1 MEAMHSSH
9 FRKQRTLLPGTYAS
23 LLCSASAMSVL
34 PHCYLVTVSVLIA
47 PVITGRADP
56 DFTKKLKWQPLQ
68 ELTFKD
74 LATQVCGGM
83 MWQEGSE
90 RMG

>member
-1 MEAMHSSH
+1 MGSSVPYCLALVH
-9 FRKQRTLLPGTYAS
+9 LNHALHWPCLSSSTVTIQL
-23 LLCSASAMSVL
+23 LLCY
-34 PHCYLVTVSVLIA
+34 HVTVTVVTV

-74 LATQVCGGM
+74 LATQVWGARRCKG
-83 MWQEGSE
+83 Q
-90 RMG
+90 